1 MTKVIAIH
9 STRGGVGK
17 TRLAVNLALAYA
29 RQGHNVALIDLDFRA
44 PSLSKII
51 PVPPPTHWMNDFLDG
66 HVPIGDVLVD
76 VTPTYHTDGRLL
88 VGLIDASLDA
98 IRTMASKDKR
108 WEMHALRR
116 LMAMKGALTEQGMDY
131 VIFDTSPGVLYSS
144 VNAVACADLIVVVTT
159 ADTLALKETQWVI
172 TELYTAFD
180 KPTYVLLNK
189 VLPAFQYN
197 ETQKK
202 TLLEQF
208 TPLFTAPILSIVPCY
223 CDLLNSRT
231 TIHTLEQP
239 DHPFS
244 QAVYDI
250 AHTLATHKP

>member
-116 LMAMKGALTEQGMDY
+116 LMAMKSELAEQGMDY

-144 VNAVACADLIVVVTT
+144 VNAVACADLVVVVTT